1 MIRKISLV
9 VLALLLLSANS
20 YTQEK
25 LNLGYCVDIAQKN
38 YPLVK
43 QRTMIAD
50 AKDMNVS
57 NVWSGYYPQLTI
69 SGQATH
75 QSDVTSLSINFPAFL
90 GISKIPSVDKDQYKV
105 LGEVSQTIYD
115 GGIICTQSD
124 VYKKNAELDDKRLDT
139 EFHKVRDQVI
149 QLYFSVLLYDEQ
161 LKQADLSNIDL
172 GAVLSKMTGG
182 LKYGVATQADVQNV
196 QAEILK
202 NNQRIIELKSAR
214 QASIAMLAILMNE
227 NIKEDAVFDR
237 PEHITIDP
245 DGQITRTELKVF
257 EYQEQVLDEQK
268 GLITAKILP
277 KASAFFQGGYG
288 NPGLNMMKN
297 EAVSFYTAGVR
308 LNWAISNLYT
318 NSNER
323 ELTEVNKKLIGLQKE
338 TFLLNTKMALKQKY
352 EEIRKLQ
359 ELIKVDEDIVALR
372 TKNKE
377 IAKAQLDNGTIS
389 SNDLIREYN
398 QEDIAKQNLVYH
410 TIQLLSAE
418 QNYKQTLEN

>member
-1 MIRKISLV
+1 MIRKINIV
-9 VLALLLLSANS
+9 VFALLMFTAGS
-20 YTQEK
+20 YAQEK
-25 LNLGYCVDIAQKN
+25 LSLGYCVDVAQKN
-38 YPLVK
+38 YPLVN
-43 QRTMIAD
+43 QRGMIAD
-50 AKDMNVS
+50 ARDMNVS
-57 NVWSGYYPQLTI
+57 NVWKGYFPQLTI

-105 LGEVSQTIYD
+105 LGEVSQIIYD
-115 GGIICTQSD
+115 GGVMCTQSD
-124 VYKKNAELDDKRLDT
+124 VYKKSAELDDKKLDT

-161 LKQADLSNIDL
+161 LKQAGLSNIDL
-172 GAVLSKMTGG
+172 TAVLNKMTGG

-214 QASIAMLAILMNE
+214 QASVAMLAILMNE
-227 NIKEDAVFDR
+227 SISDGDAFEQ
-237 PEHITIDP
+237 PAHIAIEP
-245 DGQITRTELKVF
+245 DGQITRTELTVF
-257 EYQEQVLDEQK
+257 DYQQQVLDEQK
-268 GLITAKILP
+268 GLITSKILP
-277 KASAFFQGGYG
+277 KASAFIQGGYG

-297 EAVSFYTAGVR
+297 EAVTFYTAGVR
-308 LNWAISNLYT
+308 LNWSISNLYT
-318 NSNER
+318 QSNER
-323 ELTEVNKKLIGLQKE
+323 ELTEVNKKMVGLQKE

-352 EEIRKLQ
+352 EEIQKLKD
-359 ELIKVDEDIVALR
+359 LIKVDGDIITLR

-377 IAKAQLDNGTIS
+377 IAKVQLENGTIN

-398 QEDIAKQNLVYH
+398 QEDIARQNLVLH

>member
-1 MIRKISLV
+1 MIRKISLIV
-9 VLALLLLSANS
+9 VSLLLMSSAGL
-20 YTQEK
+20 TQEK
-25 LNLGYCVDIAQKN
+25 LSLGYCVDAAQKN

-43 QRTMIAD
+43 QRALITD
-50 AKDMNVS
+50 SRDMNVS
-57 NVWSGYYPQLTI
+57 NVWKGYFPQVTI

-90 GISKIPSVDKDQYKV
+90 GIPKLPAVDKDQYKI

-115 GGIICTQSD
+115 GGVMCTQSD
-124 VYKKNAELDDKRLDT
+124 VYKKSAELDDKKLDT

-161 LKQADLSNIDL
+161 MKQADLANIDL
-172 GAVLSKMTGG
+172 SAVLNKMSGG
-182 LKYGVATQADVQNV
+182 LKYGVATQADLQNV

-214 QASIAMLAILMNE
+214 QASVAMLAILMNE
-227 NIKEDAVFDR
+227 SINDGAAFEQ
-237 PEHITIDP
+237 PTHIEVDP

-257 EYQEQVLDEQK
+257 DYQQQVLDEQK
-268 GLITAKILP
+268 GLVTAKILP
-277 KASAFFQGGYG
+277 KASAFVQGGYG

-297 EAVSFYTAGVR
+297 EAVTFYTAGVR

-318 NSNER
+318 NSNEH
-323 ELTEVNKKLIGLQKE
+323 ELTELNKKIVGLQKE

-352 EEIRKLQ
+352 EEIKKLK
-359 ELIKVDEDIVALR
+359 ELIKVDGDIVALR
-372 TKNKE
+372 AKNKE

-398 QEDIAKQNLVYH
+398 QEDIAKQNLVLH

>member
-1 MIRKISLV
+1 MIRKISIV
-9 VLALLLLSANS
+9 VFALLMFTAGS
-20 YTQEK
+20 YAQEK
-25 LNLGYCVDIAQKN
+25 LSLSYCVDVAQKN

-43 QRTMIAD
+43 QRGMIAD

-57 NVWSGYYPQLTI
+57 NVWKGYFPQLTI

-75 QSDVTSLSINFPAFL
+75 QSDVTHLSISFPASL
-90 GISKIPSVDKDQYKV
+90 GIGKITSVDKDQYKI
-105 LGEVSQTIYD
+105 LGDVSQTIYD
-115 GGIICTQSD
+115 GGAMCTQSD
-124 VYKKNAELDDKRLDT
+124 VYKKSAELDDKKLDT

-161 LKQADLSNIDL
+161 MKQADLSNIDL
-172 GAVLSKMTGG
+172 AAVLNKMTGG

-202 NNQRIIELKSAR
+202 NNQRIIELKFAR

-227 NIKEDAVFDR
+227 SISDGAAFEQ
-237 PEHITIDP
+237 PEHIAIDP
-245 DGQITRTELKVF
+245 DGQITRTELQVF
-257 EYQEQVLDEQK
+257 DYQQQVLDEQK
-268 GLITAKILP
+268 GLITSKILP
-277 KASAFFQGGYG
+277 KASAFIQGGYG
-288 NPGLNMMKN
+288 NPGLNQMKS
-297 EAVSFYTAGVR
+297 EAVTFYTAGVR
-308 LNWAISNLYT
+308 LNWSISNLYT
-318 NSNER
+318 HSNEQ
-323 ELTEVNKKLIGLQKE
+323 ELTEVNKKMIGLQKE

-359 ELIKVDEDIVALR
+359 ELIKIDGDIITLR
-372 TKNKE
+372 IKNKE
-377 IAKAQLDNGTIS
+377 IAKVQLDNGTIN

-398 QEDIAKQNLVYH
+398 QEDIAKQNLVLH